1 MPDARPERV
10 TATPDVAV
18 IGAGIVGLSTAY
30 SLAQEGVTVRVY
42 ESGRPGNGQSG
53 GEGRTFRHA
62 HDDPRLVS
70 FALDS
75 RALWDEWQ
83 ERLGVE
89 MVSADGVVALGP
101 PVERRLQVLEQV
113 GGANVRSIDSAEVS
127 ERLPLLANYSG
138 PAMFDE
144 VGGAIRT
151 SAAIEALA
159 GALAGSLVSDEVISV
174 RPTGPGRVEVRAGG
188 TCSEHS
194 SVVVCA
200 GRGTAGLARGVGLSL
215 PVQLAAHVRLT
226 FAVRGDPPARLAC
239 LQDGS
244 GDFGEV
250 GTYGAPGP
258 GNRRYS
264 VGLSQ
269 TVNVQED
276 GSLLDPAALAALA
289 DRAAAYVTQ
298 ALPGLDPQPVDH
310 RHCWVTELPWG
321 PDGVAVWESDGIF
334 FVAGHNLFKQAPAL
348 GRALACAARGEG
360 LPNDLRPEAKL
371 GRAG

>member
-1 MPDARPERV
+1 MPLPWSEAVTGAPE
-10 TATPDVAV
+10 VAV

-30 SLAQEGVTVRVY
+30 SLLEAGVAVRVY
-42 ESGRPGNGQSG
+42 ETGRPGNGQSG
-53 GEGRTFRHA
+53 GEGRIFRHA
-62 HDDPRLVS
+62 HNDPRLVR
-70 FALDS
+70 FALAS
-75 RALWDEWQ
+75 RAVWHEWQ
-83 ERLGVE
+83 QRLGVE
-89 MVSADGVVALGP
+89 LVSSDGVVALGP
-101 PVERRLQVLEQV
+101 PVEDRLRVLEHV
-113 GGANVRSIDSAEVS
+113 GGVDARSIDSAEVS
-127 ERLPLLANYSG
+127 ERLPLLADYSG
-138 PAMFDE
+138 PAMFDGA
-144 VGGAIRT
+144 GGAIRT

-159 GALAGSLVSDEVISV
+159 GALAASLVPDEVISV
-174 RPTGPGRVEVRAGG
+174 RSTGAGTVEVRAGG

-200 GRGTAGLARGVGLSL
+200 GRGTARLARGVGLSL

-226 FAVRGDPPARLAC
+226 FAVRGAPRGRLAC

-250 GTYGAPGP
+250 GTYGAPVP

-264 VGLSQ
+264 LGLSQ

-289 DRAAAYVTQ
+289 DRAAAYVTR
-298 ALPGLDPQPVDH
+298 ALPGLDPEPVDY
-310 RHCWVTELPWG
+310 RHCWVTELPWS

-360 LPNDLRPEAKL
+360 LPTELRPEAKL
-371 GRAG
+371 GEPA